1 MTTPTRDARRPRWVL
16 AFLAAAVAV
25 VLSLPGAAPASAAT
39 ATTAQNAVGAST
51 SAGQVAVGLSAS
63 ITAGQRLGNDTP
75 LPGIVVATGVATN
88 TADAASGTG
97 RVFAGTSRGTIYDIP
112 EGWVGRAA
120 NNNKGIVYQRAG
132 AEGNAD
138 MVRIMEPTPKYPDGY
153 VRVYNSGGQ
162 PVDVFGKPGP
172 PADTHIP
179 GTYSGPWPGWPK

>member
-1 MTTPTRDARRPRWVL
+1 ML
-16 AFLAAAVAV
+16 VA
-25 VLSLPGAAPASAAT
+25 PP
-39 ATTAQNAVGAST
+39 ATTARVGVRVGAESGLVLPAST
-51 SAGQVAVGLSAS
+51 TYVSARYAYDAGHGGVAAKSAS
-63 ITAGQRLGNDTP
+63 E
-75 LPGIVVATGVATN
+75 
-88 TADAASGTG
+88 AASSTG
-97 RVFAGTSRGTIYDIP
+97 RVFVGTSRGTIYDLP

-179 GTYSGPWPGWPK
+179 GTYSGPWPGWPQ